1 MLKVFTWPRW
11 LAVRGFND
19 LLNDL
24 SVREVMT
31 RLLESPNHQGVASAF
46 SSVMGFLYAD
56 KRHYVNSNTAYCNR
70 WINRPSGPVVPT
82 WYLDPQ
88 SIMLRLRKLGVDL
101 LGGRNSALQNLVA
114 EVPPPLVA
122 ELLGYSY
129 QVTQRHAEL
138 AAQPWARYLT

>member
-1 MLKVFTWPRW
+1 
-11 LAVRGFND
+11 
-19 LLNDL
+19 
-24 SVREVMT
+24 
-31 RLLESPNHQGVASAF
+31 
-46 SSVMGFLYAD
+46 
-56 KRHYVNSNTAYCNR
+56 
-70 WINRPSGPVVPT
+70 
-82 WYLDPQ
+82 
-88 SIMLRLRKLGVDL
+88 MLRLRKLGVDL

>member
-1 MLKVFTWPRW
+1 
-11 LAVRGFND
+11 
-19 LLNDL
+19 
-24 SVREVMT
+24 
-31 RLLESPNHQGVASAF
+31 
-46 SSVMGFLYAD
+46 
-56 KRHYVNSNTAYCNR
+56 
-70 WINRPSGPVVPT
+70 VPT

-114 EVPPPLVA
+114 EGPPPLVA